1 MTQVLRGG
9 VQPPRHD
16 NDLSQNDLSASS
28 LSDYTRTHTEDIRK
42 MFAKTPAGQQE
53 IRDREEEDD
62 EENKQAIRTNAAYF
76 NKKTTYVAVK
86 NTNRPLGNED

>member
-1 MTQVLRGG
+1 
-9 VQPPRHD
+9 
-16 NDLSQNDLSASS
+16 
-28 LSDYTRTHTEDIRK
+28 

-53 IRDREEEDD
+53 VRDREEEDD

>member
-1 MTQVLRGG
+1 VNQTVDGGLTQVLRGG
-9 VQPPRHD
+9 VQAPRHD

-53 IRDREEEDD
+53 VRDREEGED
-62 EENKQAIRTNAAYF
+62 
-76 NKKTTYVAVK
+76 
-86 NTNRPLGNED
+86 

>member
-9 VQPPRHD
+9 TQPPRHD

-28 LSDYTRTHTEDIRK
+28 LSDYTRTHMEDIRK

-53 IRDREEEDD
+53 VRDREDYEDQ
-62 EENKQAIRTNAAYF
+62 ESKQVRTNAAYF
-76 NKKTTYVAVK
+76 NKKTTFVAVK
-86 NTNRPLGNED
+86 NTNRPIGSED